1 MIRLKIK
8 SPAGGS
14 GLGGKVREEGGP
26 SCASVGG
33 EKAALLG
40 CTNTAGNRS
49 TLDDSVC
56 LWKGAEG
63 KGEEINRGISHPVE
77 R

>member
-1 MIRLKIK
+1 M
-8 SPAGGS
+8 GGH
-14 GLGGKVREEGGP
+14 P
-26 SCASVGG
+26 SSASVGG

-49 TLDDSVC
+49 TLDDSVY

-63 KGEEINRGISHPVE
+63 KGEEINGGISHPVE

>member
-14 GLGGKVREEGGP
+14 GWGGGP
-26 SCASVGG
+26 RSSAIVGE
-33 EKAALLG
+33 EKAALLC

-49 TLDDSVC
+49 TLVDFVY
-56 LWKGAEG
+56 LWKRAQG
-63 KGEEINRGISHPVE
+63 KGEEINGGISHPVE